1 MSLTRALHSETPHI
15 ILSLIC
21 LIDMRWWS
29 LGRSSSS
36 SDGAEQSIQTPCA
49 SGPAVQC
56 RPEQTN
62 VPAVTTTFPT
72 QRTSSS
78 RTAQQTREATTHP
91 NLAPYDELRSQLQRT
106 TEELETV
113 RRELMDE
120 RRTLSEALTQSQ
132 SEVATLRQQLQQ
144 EGALRSED
152 KKLLDTRSQ
161 ELQDSQAYLTIA
173 DTVSIA
179 ETLAMVENLNSDIFQ
194 VAATVADEAFLEHYE
209 LSKENAERA
218 RRCFGDNILRLLYEA
233 RHRDNES
240 RSLVIQTVVQFALT
254 QACLDIT
261 LFWDATLA
269 STSLGT
275 AYNHIRTKSSQ
286 SVSARWRHVSLTFY
300 PWSCRFLVG
309 REELQPIGNTYLHAV
324 GQRFLPGL
332 QRVVKD
338 IVTLDRA
345 MGEGLMSTDAE
356 LVTISGGEI
365 YDKSFMENGFTGDG
379 DRDGG
384 NSDGGGNAAK
394 VVCTTDLGL
403 QAGGRGGR
411 GAGTQLLLK
420 PKVVLWSALLDAP
433 QADVGQF

>member
-1 MSLTRALHSETPHI
+1 M
-15 ILSLIC
+15 
-21 LIDMRWWS
+21 
-29 LGRSSSS
+29 
-36 SDGAEQSIQTPCA
+36 
-49 SGPAVQC
+49 
-56 RPEQTN
+56 
-62 VPAVTTTFPT
+62 
-72 QRTSSS
+72 
-78 RTAQQTREATTHP
+78 
-91 NLAPYDELRSQLQRT
+91 
-106 TEELETV
+106 ETV

-218 RRCFGDNILRLLYEA
+218 RRWFGDNILRLFYEA

-275 AYNHIRTKSSQ
+275 AYNHIRTKCMLLFFYKYNRIEVFIQ
-286 SVSARWRHVSLTFY
+286 PRNLSVPAGVCSHVEVS
-300 PWSCRFLVG
+300 
-309 REELQPIGNTYLHAV
+309 NT
-324 GQRFLPGL
+324 
-332 QRVVKD
+332 
-338 IVTLDRA
+338 
-345 MGEGLMSTDAE
+345 
-356 LVTISGGEI
+356 
-365 YDKSFMENGFTGDG
+365 
-379 DRDGG
+379 
-384 NSDGGGNAAK
+384 
-394 VVCTTDLGL
+394 
-403 QAGGRGGR
+403 
-411 GAGTQLLLK
+411 
-420 PKVVLWSALLDAP
+420 
-433 QADVGQF
+433 